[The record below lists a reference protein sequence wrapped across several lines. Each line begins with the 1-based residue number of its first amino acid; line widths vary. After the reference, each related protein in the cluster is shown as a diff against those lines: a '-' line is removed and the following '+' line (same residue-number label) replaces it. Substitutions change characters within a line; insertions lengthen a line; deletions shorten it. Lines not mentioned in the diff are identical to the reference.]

1 MKQGDTEK
9 IPSDRSVTP
18 ASERIRPMKKI
29 RNSSLHSEKIQQ
41 MINQY
46 LKDTQQVEQ
55 LTDAA
60 APYYQIEPDLYVK
73 HEVKRGLRDID
84 GKGVRAGLTTISK
97 VTATQHVDGKDVPA
111 PGQLFYRGISIEQ
124 LVQGFIDQDRFGFEE
139 IIYLLLMGR
148 LPNPAEMEE
157 FHQLLAHYQL
167 LPNRFNSGVIMKM
180 PSDNIMNTMAKCTLA
195 LHAYD
200 PKPDDTSL
208 SNVMRQCIQLI
219 AQFPSI
225 AVFGYQAS
233 MYFRN
238 DKSMFI
244 QKPDPKLS
252 IAENILYMMRPDG
265 KYTRLEAK
273 LLDLC
278 LVLHAEHG
286 GGNNSAFTV
295 HVVSSSGTDTYSTMA
310 AALGSLKGPKH
321 GGANIKVMEM
331 FADLKRHCPD
341 WKDED
346 ALREYLV
353 GLLQGENFDHAGLI
367 YGMGHAIYSVS
378 DPRAVILK
386 RFVEQLSTEKD
397 CHEEYELYATVE
409 RLAGEVIKKN
419 RKIYKG
425 VCANVDFYSGFV
437 YRMLGLPTELFTP
450 MFAIARIAG
459 WSAHRL
465 EELINCRKII
475 RPAYLSVAKEQ
486 DYVPMKDRR

>member
-1 MKQGDTEK
+1 
-9 IPSDRSVTP
+9 
-18 ASERIRPMKKI
+18 MKKETL
-29 RNSSLHSEKIQQ
+29 LHSSKIQK
-41 MINQY
+41 MIMQY
-46 LKDTQQVEQ
+46 KFDMQQVDHLME
-55 LTDAA
+55 LAE
-60 APYYQIEPDLYVK
+60 PHYQIEPDLYMK
-73 HEVKRGLRDID
+73 YEVKRGLRDLD
-84 GKGVRAGLTTISK
+84 GRGVRAGLTTISK
-97 VTATQHVDGKDVPA
+97 VSATQLVDGKEVSA
-111 PGQLFYRGISIEQ
+111 PGQLLYRGIPIDQ
-124 LVQGFIDQDRFGFEE
+124 LVQGFITHNRFGFEE
-139 IIYLLLMGR
+139 IVYLLLMGR
-148 LPNPAEMEE
+148 LPKPEEMQE
-157 FHQLLAHYQL
+157 FHQLLAHYQE
-167 LPNRFNSGVIMKM
+167 LPNHFNSGVIMKM
-180 PSDNIMNTMAKCTLA
+180 PSDNIMNTMAKCVLA

-208 SNVMRQCIQLI
+208 PNVMRQCLQLI
-219 AQFPSI
+219 AQFPSL

-244 QKPDPKLS
+244 QKPDPKLT

-265 KYTRLEAK
+265 KYTQLEAK

-295 HVVSSSGTDTYSTMA
+295 HVVSSSGTDTYSTVA

-331 FADLKRHCPD
+331 FRDLKANCRD

-346 ALREYLV
+346 AIRAYLS
-353 GLLQGENFDHAGLI
+353 GLLRGEGFDHTGLI
-367 YGMGHAIYSVS
+367 YGMGHAVYSVS

-386 RFVEQLSTEKD
+386 GFVEQLSAEKG
-397 CHEEYELYATVE
+397 CHEEFELYATVE
-409 RLAGEVIKKN
+409 RLAKEVITQN

-437 YRMLGLPTELFTP
+437 YRMLGLPVDLYTP
-450 MFAIARIAG
+450 IFAIARIAS

-475 RPAYLSVAKEQ
+475 RPAYLSVAEPQ
-486 DYVPMKDRR
+486 PYVPMEER

>member
-1 MKQGDTEK
+1 
-9 IPSDRSVTP
+9 
-18 ASERIRPMKKI
+18 MKKETL
-29 RNSSLHSEKIQQ
+29 LHSSKIQK
-41 MINQY
+41 MIMQY
-46 LKDTQQVEQ
+46 KFDMQQVDHLME
-55 LTDAA
+55 LAE
-60 APYYQIEPDLYVK
+60 PHYQIEPDLYMK
-73 HEVKRGLRDID
+73 YEVKRGLRDLD
-84 GKGVRAGLTTISK
+84 GRGVRAGLTTISK
-97 VTATQHVDGKDVPA
+97 VSATQLVDGKEVSA
-111 PGQLFYRGISIEQ
+111 PGQLLYRGIPIDQ
-124 LVQGFIDQDRFGFEE
+124 LVQGFITHNRFGFEE
-139 IIYLLLMGR
+139 IVYLLLMGR
-148 LPNPAEMEE
+148 LPKPEEMQE
-157 FHQLLAHYQL
+157 FHQLLAHYQE
-167 LPNRFNSGVIMKM
+167 LPNHFNSGVIMKM
-180 PSDNIMNTMAKCTLA
+180 PSDNIMNTMAKCVLA

-208 SNVMRQCIQLI
+208 PNVMRQCLQLI
-219 AQFPSI
+219 AQFPSL

-244 QKPDPKLS
+244 QKPDPKLT

-265 KYTRLEAK
+265 KYTQLEAK

-295 HVVSSSGTDTYSTMA
+295 HVVSSSGTDTYSTVA

-331 FADLKRHCPD
+331 FRDLKANCRN

-346 ALREYLV
+346 AIRAYLS
-353 GLLQGENFDHAGLI
+353 GLLRGEGFDHTGLI
-367 YGMGHAIYSVS
+367 YGMGHAVYSVS

-386 RFVEQLSTEKD
+386 GFVEQLSAEKG
-397 CHEEYELYATVE
+397 CHEEFELYATVE
-409 RLAGEVIKKN
+409 RLAKEVITQN

-437 YRMLGLPTELFTP
+437 YRMLGLPVDLYTP
-450 MFAIARIAG
+450 IFAIARIAG

-475 RPAYLSVAKEQ
+475 RPAYLSVAEPQ
-486 DYVPMKDRR
+486 PYVPMEER

>member
-1 MKQGDTEK
+1 
-9 IPSDRSVTP
+9 
-18 ASERIRPMKKI
+18 MKKETL
-29 RNSSLHSEKIQQ
+29 LHSSKIQK
-41 MINQY
+41 MIMQY
-46 LKDTQQVEQ
+46 KFDMQQVDHLME
-55 LTDAA
+55 LAE
-60 APYYQIEPDLYVK
+60 PHYQIEPDLYMK
-73 HEVKRGLRDID
+73 YEVKRGLRDLD
-84 GKGVRAGLTTISK
+84 GRGVRAGLTTISK
-97 VTATQHVDGKDVPA
+97 VSATQLVDGKEVSA
-111 PGQLFYRGISIEQ
+111 PGQLLYRGIPIDQ
-124 LVQGFIDQDRFGFEE
+124 LVQGFITHNRFGFEE
-139 IIYLLLMGR
+139 IVYLLLMGR
-148 LPNPAEMEE
+148 LPKPEEMQE
-157 FHQLLAHYQL
+157 FHQLLAHYQE
-167 LPNRFNSGVIMKM
+167 LPNHFNSGVIMKM
-180 PSDNIMNTMAKCTLA
+180 PSDNIMNTMAKCVLA

-208 SNVMRQCIQLI
+208 PNVMRQCLQLI
-219 AQFPSI
+219 AQFPSL

-244 QKPDPKLS
+244 QKPDPKLT

-265 KYTRLEAK
+265 KYTQLEAK

-295 HVVSSSGTDTYSTMA
+295 HVVSSSGTDTYSTVA

-331 FADLKRHCPD
+331 FRDLKANCRD

-346 ALREYLV
+346 AIRAYLS
-353 GLLQGENFDHAGLI
+353 GLLRGEGFDHTGLI
-367 YGMGHAIYSVS
+367 YGMGHAVYSVS

-386 RFVEQLSTEKD
+386 GFVEQLSAEKG
-397 CHEEYELYATVE
+397 CHEEFELYATVE
-409 RLAGEVIKKN
+409 RLAKEVITQN

-437 YRMLGLPTELFTP
+437 YRMLGLPVDLYTP
-450 MFAIARIAG
+450 IFAIARIAG

-475 RPAYLSVAKEQ
+475 RPAYLSVAEPQ
-486 DYVPMKDRR
+486 PYVPMEER

>member
-1 MKQGDTEK
+1 
-9 IPSDRSVTP
+9 
-18 ASERIRPMKKI
+18 MKKETL
-29 RNSSLHSEKIQQ
+29 LHSSKIQK
-41 MINQY
+41 MIMQY
-46 LKDTQQVEQ
+46 KFDMQQVDHLME
-55 LTDAA
+55 LAE
-60 APYYQIEPDLYVK
+60 PHYQIEPDLYMK
-73 HEVKRGLRDID
+73 YEVKRGLRDLD
-84 GKGVRAGLTTISK
+84 GRGVRAGLTTISK
-97 VTATQHVDGKDVPA
+97 VSATQLVDGKEVSA
-111 PGQLFYRGISIEQ
+111 PGQLLYRGIPIDQ
-124 LVQGFIDQDRFGFEE
+124 LVQGFITHNRFGFEE
-139 IIYLLLMGR
+139 IVYLLLMGR
-148 LPNPAEMEE
+148 LPKPEEMQE
-157 FHQLLAHYQL
+157 FHQLLAHYQE
-167 LPNRFNSGVIMKM
+167 LPNHFNSGVIMKM
-180 PSDNIMNTMAKCTLA
+180 PSDNIMNTMAKCVLA

-208 SNVMRQCIQLI
+208 PNVMRQCLQLI
-219 AQFPSI
+219 AQFPSL

-244 QKPDPKLS
+244 QKPDPKLT

-265 KYTRLEAK
+265 KYTQLEAK

-286 GGNNSAFTV
+286 GGNNPAFTV
-295 HVVSSSGTDTYSTMA
+295 HVVSSSGTDTYSTVA

-331 FADLKRHCPD
+331 FRDLKANCRD

-346 ALREYLV
+346 AIRAYLS
-353 GLLQGENFDHAGLI
+353 GLLRGEGFDHTGLI
-367 YGMGHAIYSVS
+367 YGMGHAVYSVS

-386 RFVEQLSTEKD
+386 GFVEQLSAEKG
-397 CHEEYELYATVE
+397 CHEEFELYATVE
-409 RLAGEVIKKN
+409 RLAKEVITQN

-437 YRMLGLPTELFTP
+437 YRMLGLPVDLYTP
-450 MFAIARIAG
+450 IFAIARIAG

-475 RPAYLSVAKEQ
+475 RPAYLSVAEPQ
-486 DYVPMKDRR
+486 PYVPMEER

>member
-1 MKQGDTEK
+1 
-9 IPSDRSVTP
+9 
-18 ASERIRPMKKI
+18 MKKETL
-29 RNSSLHSEKIQQ
+29 LHSSKIQK
-41 MINQY
+41 MIMQY
-46 LKDTQQVEQ
+46 KFDMQQVDHLME
-55 LTDAA
+55 LAETH
-60 APYYQIEPDLYVK
+60 YQIEPDLYMK
-73 HEVKRGLRDID
+73 YEVKRGLRDLD
-84 GKGVRAGLTTISK
+84 GRGVRAGLTTISK
-97 VTATQHVDGKDVPA
+97 VSATQLVDGKEVSA
-111 PGQLFYRGISIEQ
+111 PGQLLYRGIPIDQ
-124 LVQGFIDQDRFGFEE
+124 LVQGFITHNRFGFEE
-139 IIYLLLMGR
+139 IVYLLLMGR
-148 LPNPAEMEE
+148 LPKPEEMQE
-157 FHQLLAHYQL
+157 FHQLLAHYQE
-167 LPNRFNSGVIMKM
+167 LPNHFNRGVIMKM
-180 PSDNIMNTMAKCTLA
+180 PSDNIMNTMAKCVLA

-200 PKPDDTSL
+200 PKPDDISL
-208 SNVMRQCIQLI
+208 PNVMRQCLQLI
-219 AQFPSI
+219 AQFPSL

-244 QKPDPKLS
+244 QKPDPKLT

-265 KYTRLEAK
+265 KYTQLEAK

-295 HVVSSSGTDTYSTMA
+295 HVVSSSGTDTYSTVA

-331 FADLKRHCPD
+331 FRDLKANCRD

-346 ALREYLV
+346 AIRAYLS
-353 GLLQGENFDHAGLI
+353 GLLRGEGFDHTGLI
-367 YGMGHAIYSVS
+367 YGMGHAVYSVS

-386 RFVEQLSTEKD
+386 GFVEQLSAEKG
-397 CHEEYELYATVE
+397 CHEEFELYATVE
-409 RLAGEVIKKN
+409 RLAKEVITQN

-437 YRMLGLPTELFTP
+437 YRMLGLPVDLYTP
-450 MFAIARIAG
+450 IFAIARIAG

-475 RPAYLSVAKEQ
+475 RPAYLSVAEPQ
-486 DYVPMKDRR
+486 PYVPMEER

>member
-1 MKQGDTEK
+1 
-9 IPSDRSVTP
+9 
-18 ASERIRPMKKI
+18 MKKETL
-29 RNSSLHSEKIQQ
+29 LHSSKIQK
-41 MINQY
+41 MIMQY
-46 LKDTQQVEQ
+46 KFDMQQVDHLME
-55 LTDAA
+55 LAE
-60 APYYQIEPDLYVK
+60 PHYQIEPDLYMK
-73 HEVKRGLRDID
+73 YEVKRGLRDLD
-84 GKGVRAGLTTISK
+84 GRGVRAGLTTISK
-97 VTATQHVDGKDVPA
+97 VSATQLVDGKEVSA
-111 PGQLFYRGISIEQ
+111 PGQLLYRGIPIDQ
-124 LVQGFIDQDRFGFEE
+124 LVQGFITHNRFGFEE
-139 IIYLLLMGR
+139 IVYLLLMGR
-148 LPNPAEMEE
+148 LPKPEEMQE
-157 FHQLLAHYQL
+157 FHQLLAHYQE
-167 LPNRFNSGVIMKM
+167 LPNHFNSGVIMKM
-180 PSDNIMNTMAKCTLA
+180 PSDNIMNTMAKCVLA

-208 SNVMRQCIQLI
+208 PNVMRQCLQLI
-219 AQFPSI
+219 AQFPSL

-244 QKPDPKLS
+244 QKPDPKLA

-265 KYTRLEAK
+265 KYTQLEAK

-295 HVVSSSGTDTYSTMA
+295 HVVSSSGTDTYSTVA

-331 FADLKRHCPD
+331 FRDLKANCRD

-346 ALREYLV
+346 AIRAYLS
-353 GLLQGENFDHAGLI
+353 GLLRGEGFDHTGLI
-367 YGMGHAIYSVS
+367 YGMGHAVYSVS

-386 RFVEQLSTEKD
+386 GFVEQLSAEKG
-397 CHEEYELYATVE
+397 CHEEFELYATVE
-409 RLAGEVIKKN
+409 RLAKEVITQN

-437 YRMLGLPTELFTP
+437 YRMLGLPVDLYTP
-450 MFAIARIAG
+450 IFAIARIAG

-475 RPAYLSVAKEQ
+475 RPAYLSVAEPQ
-486 DYVPMKDRR
+486 PYVPMEER

>member
-1 MKQGDTEK
+1 
-9 IPSDRSVTP
+9 
-18 ASERIRPMKKI
+18 MKKETL
-29 RNSSLHSEKIQQ
+29 LHSSKIQK
-41 MINQY
+41 MIEQY
-46 LKDTQQVEQ
+46 KHDMELVDK
-55 LTDAA
+55 LTAEAEPWYDI
-60 APYYQIEPDLYVK
+60 APELYMQY
-73 HEVKRGLRDID
+73 EVKRGLRDLD
-84 GKGVRAGLTTISK
+84 GRGVRAGLTTISR
-97 VTATQHVDGKDVPA
+97 VSATKMVDGKEVQA
-111 PGQLFYRGISIEQ
+111 PGMLCYRGIPIEN
-124 LVQGFIDQDRFGFEE
+124 LVQGFISHDRFGFEE
-139 IIYLLLMGR
+139 IVYLLLMGH
-148 LPNPAEMEE
+148 LPKKEQMAQFQE
-157 FHQLLAHYQL
+157 LLVDYRA

-180 PSDNIMNTMAKCTLA
+180 PSDNIMNTMAKCVLA

-208 SNVMRQCIQLI
+208 SNVMRQCLQLI
-219 AQFPSI
+219 AQFPTL

-244 QKPDPKLS
+244 QKPDPKLT

-265 KYTRLEAK
+265 TYTRLEAK

-295 HVVSSSGTDTYSTMA
+295 HVVSSSGTDTYSTIA

-331 FADLKRHCPD
+331 FEDLKTNCPD
-341 WKDED
+341 WEDED
-346 ALREYLV
+346 ALREYLM
-353 GLLQGENFDHAGLI
+353 GLLRGERFDQAGLI
-367 YGMGHAIYSVS
+367 YGMGHAVYSVS

-386 RFVEQLSTEKD
+386 SFVEKLSQEKG
-397 CHEEYELYATVE
+397 CHAEYELYARVE
-409 RLAGEVIKKN
+409 RLAKEVITSN

-437 YRMLGLPTELFTP
+437 YRMLGLPMDLFTP
-450 MFAIARIAG
+450 IFAIARIAG

-475 RPAYLSVAKEQ
+475 RPAYLPVGKPQE
-486 DYVPMKDRR
+486 YVPLEER

>member
-1 MKQGDTEK
+1 
-9 IPSDRSVTP
+9 
-18 ASERIRPMKKI
+18 MKKETL
-29 RNSSLHSEKIQQ
+29 LHSSKIQK
-41 MINQY
+41 MIMQY
-46 LKDTQQVEQ
+46 KFDMQQVDHLME
-55 LTDAA
+55 LAE
-60 APYYQIEPDLYVK
+60 PHYQIEPDLYMK
-73 HEVKRGLRDID
+73 YEVKRGLRDLD
-84 GKGVRAGLTTISK
+84 GRGVRAGLTTISK
-97 VTATQHVDGKDVPA
+97 VSATQLVDGKEVPA
-111 PGQLFYRGISIEQ
+111 PGQLLYRGIPIDQ
-124 LVQGFIDQDRFGFEE
+124 LVQGFITHNRFGFEE
-139 IIYLLLMGR
+139 IVYLLLMGR
-148 LPNPAEMEE
+148 LPKPEEMQE
-157 FHQLLAHYQL
+157 FHQLLAHYQE
-167 LPNRFNSGVIMKM
+167 LPNHFNSGVIMKM
-180 PSDNIMNTMAKCTLA
+180 PSDNIMNTMAKCVLA

-208 SNVMRQCIQLI
+208 PNVMRQCLQLI
-219 AQFPSI
+219 AQFPSL

-244 QKPDPKLS
+244 QKPDPKLT

-265 KYTRLEAK
+265 KYTQLESK

-295 HVVSSSGTDTYSTMA
+295 HVVSSSGTDTYSTVA

-331 FADLKRHCPD
+331 FRDLKANCRD

-346 ALREYLV
+346 AIRAYLS
-353 GLLQGENFDHAGLI
+353 GLLRGEGFDHTGLI
-367 YGMGHAIYSVS
+367 YGMGHAVYSVS

-386 RFVEQLSTEKD
+386 GFVEQLSAEKG
-397 CHEEYELYATVE
+397 CHEEFELYATVE
-409 RLAGEVIKKN
+409 RLAKEVITQN

-437 YRMLGLPTELFTP
+437 YRMLGLPVDLYTP
-450 MFAIARIAG
+450 IFAIARIAG

-475 RPAYLSVAKEQ
+475 RPAYLSVAEPQ
-486 DYVPMKDRR
+486 PYVPMEER

>member
-1 MKQGDTEK
+1 
-9 IPSDRSVTP
+9 
-18 ASERIRPMKKI
+18 MKKETL
-29 RNSSLHSEKIQQ
+29 LHSSKIQK
-41 MINQY
+41 MIMQY
-46 LKDTQQVEQ
+46 KFDMQQVDHLME
-55 LTDAA
+55 LAE
-60 APYYQIEPDLYVK
+60 PHYQIEPDLYMK
-73 HEVKRGLRDID
+73 YEVKRGLRDLD
-84 GKGVRAGLTTISK
+84 GRGVRAGLTTISK
-97 VTATQHVDGKDVPA
+97 VSATQLVDGKEVSA
-111 PGQLFYRGISIEQ
+111 PGQLLYRGIPIDQ
-124 LVQGFIDQDRFGFEE
+124 LVQGFITHNRFGFEE
-139 IIYLLLMGR
+139 IVYLLLMGR
-148 LPNPAEMEE
+148 LPKPEEMRE
-157 FHQLLAHYQL
+157 FHQLLAHYQE
-167 LPNRFNSGVIMKM
+167 LPNHFNSGVIMKM
-180 PSDNIMNTMAKCTLA
+180 PSDNIMNTMAKCVLA

-208 SNVMRQCIQLI
+208 PNVMRQCLQLI
-219 AQFPSI
+219 AQFPSL

-244 QKPDPKLS
+244 QKPDPKLT

-265 KYTRLEAK
+265 KYTQLEAK

-295 HVVSSSGTDTYSTMA
+295 HVVSSSGTDTYSTIA

-331 FADLKRHCPD
+331 FRDLKANCRD

-346 ALREYLV
+346 AIRAYLS
-353 GLLQGENFDHAGLI
+353 GLLRGEGFDHTGLI
-367 YGMGHAIYSVS
+367 YGMGHAVYSVS

-386 RFVEQLSTEKD
+386 GFVEQLSAEKG
-397 CHEEYELYATVE
+397 CHEDFELYATVE
-409 RLAGEVIKKN
+409 RLAKEVITQN

-437 YRMLGLPTELFTP
+437 YRMLGLPVDLYTP
-450 MFAIARIAG
+450 IFAIARIAG

-475 RPAYLSVAKEQ
+475 RPAYLSVAEPQ
-486 DYVPMKDRR
+486 PYVPMEER

>member
-1 MKQGDTEK
+1 
-9 IPSDRSVTP
+9 
-18 ASERIRPMKKI
+18 MKKETL
-29 RNSSLHSEKIQQ
+29 LHSSKIQK
-41 MINQY
+41 MIMQY
-46 LKDTQQVEQ
+46 KFDMQQVDHLME
-55 LTDAA
+55 LAE
-60 APYYQIEPDLYVK
+60 PHYQIEPDLYMK
-73 HEVKRGLRDID
+73 YEVKRGLRDLD
-84 GKGVRAGLTTISK
+84 GRGVRAGLTTISK
-97 VTATQHVDGKDVPA
+97 VSATQLVDGKEVSA
-111 PGQLFYRGISIEQ
+111 PGQLLYRGIPIDQ
-124 LVQGFIDQDRFGFEE
+124 LVQGFITHNRFGFEE
-139 IIYLLLMGR
+139 IVYLLLMGR
-148 LPNPAEMEE
+148 LPKPEEMQE
-157 FHQLLAHYQL
+157 FHQLLAHYQE
-167 LPNRFNSGVIMKM
+167 LPNHFNSGVIMKM
-180 PSDNIMNTMAKCTLA
+180 PSDNIMNTMAKCVLA

-208 SNVMRQCIQLI
+208 PNVMRQCLQLI
-219 AQFPSI
+219 AQFPSL

-244 QKPDPKLS
+244 QKPDPKLT

-265 KYTRLEAK
+265 KYTQLEAK

-295 HVVSSSGTDTYSTMA
+295 HVVSSSGTDTYSTVA

-321 GGANIKVMEM
+321 GGAHIKVMEM
-331 FADLKRHCPD
+331 FRDLKANCRD

-346 ALREYLV
+346 AIRAYLS
-353 GLLQGENFDHAGLI
+353 GLLRGEGFDHTGLI
-367 YGMGHAIYSVS
+367 YGMGHAVYSVS

-386 RFVEQLSTEKD
+386 GFVEQLSAEKG
-397 CHEEYELYATVE
+397 CHEEFELYATVE
-409 RLAGEVIKKN
+409 RLAKEVITQN

-437 YRMLGLPTELFTP
+437 YRMLGLPVDLYTP
-450 MFAIARIAG
+450 IFAIARIAG

-475 RPAYLSVAKEQ
+475 RPAYLSVAEPQ
-486 DYVPMKDRR
+486 PYVPMEER

>member
-1 MKQGDTEK
+1 
-9 IPSDRSVTP
+9 
-18 ASERIRPMKKI
+18 MKKETL
-29 RNSSLHSEKIQQ
+29 LHSSKIQK
-41 MINQY
+41 MIMQY
-46 LKDTQQVEQ
+46 KFDMQQVDHLME
-55 LTDAA
+55 LAE
-60 APYYQIEPDLYVK
+60 PHYQIEPDLYMK
-73 HEVKRGLRDID
+73 YEVKRGLRDLD
-84 GKGVRAGLTTISK
+84 GRGVRAGLTTISK
-97 VTATQHVDGKDVPA
+97 VSATQLVDGKEVSA
-111 PGQLFYRGISIEQ
+111 PGQLLYRGIPIDQ
-124 LVQGFIDQDRFGFEE
+124 LVQGFITHNRFGFEE
-139 IIYLLLMGR
+139 IVYLLLMGR
-148 LPNPAEMEE
+148 LPKPEEMRE
-157 FHQLLAHYQL
+157 FHQLLAHYQE
-167 LPNRFNSGVIMKM
+167 LPNHFNSGVIMKM
-180 PSDNIMNTMAKCTLA
+180 PSDNIMNTMAKCVLA

-208 SNVMRQCIQLI
+208 PNVMRQCLQLI
-219 AQFPSI
+219 AQFPSL

-244 QKPDPKLS
+244 QKPDPKLT

-265 KYTRLEAK
+265 KYTQLEAK

-295 HVVSSSGTDTYSTMA
+295 HVVSSSGTDTYSTVA

-331 FADLKRHCPD
+331 FRDLKANCRD

-346 ALREYLV
+346 AIRAYLS
-353 GLLQGENFDHAGLI
+353 GLLRGEGFDHTGLI
-367 YGMGHAIYSVS
+367 YGMGHAVYSVS

-386 RFVEQLSTEKD
+386 GFVEQLSAEKG
-397 CHEEYELYATVE
+397 CHEEFELYATVE
-409 RLAGEVIKKN
+409 RLAKEVITQN

-425 VCANVDFYSGFV
+425 VCANVDFYSGFI
-437 YRMLGLPTELFTP
+437 YRMLGLPVDLYTP
-450 MFAIARIAG
+450 IFAIARIAG

-475 RPAYLSVAKEQ
+475 RPAYLSVAEPQ
-486 DYVPMKDRR
+486 PYVPMEER

>member
-1 MKQGDTEK
+1 
-9 IPSDRSVTP
+9 
-18 ASERIRPMKKI
+18 MKKETL
-29 RNSSLHSEKIQQ
+29 LHSSKIQK
-41 MINQY
+41 MIMQY
-46 LKDTQQVEQ
+46 KFDMQQVDHLME
-55 LTDAA
+55 LAE
-60 APYYQIEPDLYVK
+60 PHYQIEPDLYMK
-73 HEVKRGLRDID
+73 YEVKRGLRDLD
-84 GKGVRAGLTTISK
+84 GRGVRAGLTTISK
-97 VTATQHVDGKDVPA
+97 VSATQLVDGKEVSA
-111 PGQLFYRGISIEQ
+111 PGQLLYRGIPIDQ
-124 LVQGFIDQDRFGFEE
+124 LVQGFITHNRFGFEE
-139 IIYLLLMGR
+139 IVYLLLMGR
-148 LPNPAEMEE
+148 LPKPEEMQE
-157 FHQLLAHYQL
+157 FHQLLAHYQE
-167 LPNRFNSGVIMKM
+167 LPNHFNSGVIMKM
-180 PSDNIMNTMAKCTLA
+180 PSDNIMNTMAKCVLA

-208 SNVMRQCIQLI
+208 PNVMRQCLQLI
-219 AQFPSI
+219 AQFPSL

-244 QKPDPKLS
+244 QKPDPKLT

-265 KYTRLEAK
+265 KYTQLEAK

-295 HVVSSSGTDTYSTMA
+295 HVVSSSGTDTYSTVA

-331 FADLKRHCPD
+331 FRDLKANCQD

-346 ALREYLV
+346 AIRAYLS
-353 GLLQGENFDHAGLI
+353 GLLRGEGFDHTGLI
-367 YGMGHAIYSVS
+367 YGMGHAVYSVS

-386 RFVEQLSTEKD
+386 GFVEQLSAEKG
-397 CHEEYELYATVE
+397 CHEEFELYATVE
-409 RLAGEVIKKN
+409 RLAKEVITQN

-437 YRMLGLPTELFTP
+437 YRMLGLPVDLYTP
-450 MFAIARIAG
+450 IFAIARIAG

-475 RPAYLSVAKEQ
+475 RPAYLSVAEPQ
-486 DYVPMKDRR
+486 PYVPMEER

>member
-1 MKQGDTEK
+1 M
-9 IPSDRSVTP
+9 
-18 ASERIRPMKKI
+18 
-29 RNSSLHSEKIQQ
+29 
-41 MINQY
+41 
-46 LKDTQQVEQ
+46 QQVDHLME
-55 LTDAA
+55 LAE
-60 APYYQIEPDLYVK
+60 PHYQIEPDLYMK
-73 HEVKRGLRDID
+73 YEVKRGLRDLD
-84 GKGVRAGLTTISK
+84 GRGVRAGLTTISK
-97 VTATQHVDGKDVPA
+97 VSATQLVDGKEVSA
-111 PGQLFYRGISIEQ
+111 PGQLLYRGIPIDQ
-124 LVQGFIDQDRFGFEE
+124 LVQGFITHNRFGFEE
-139 IIYLLLMGR
+139 IVYLLLMGR
-148 LPNPAEMEE
+148 LPKPEEMRE
-157 FHQLLAHYQL
+157 FHQLLAHYQE
-167 LPNRFNSGVIMKM
+167 LPNHFNSGVIMKM
-180 PSDNIMNTMAKCTLA
+180 PSDNIMNTMAKCVLA

-208 SNVMRQCIQLI
+208 PNVMRQCLQLI
-219 AQFPSI
+219 AQFPSL

-244 QKPDPKLS
+244 QKPDPKLT

-265 KYTRLEAK
+265 KYTQLEAK

-295 HVVSSSGTDTYSTMA
+295 HVVSSSGTDTYSTVA

-331 FADLKRHCPD
+331 FRDLKANCRD

-346 ALREYLV
+346 AIRAYLS
-353 GLLQGENFDHAGLI
+353 GLLRGEGFDHTGLI
-367 YGMGHAIYSVS
+367 YGMGHAVYSVS

-386 RFVEQLSTEKD
+386 GFVEQLSAEKG
-397 CHEEYELYATVE
+397 CHEEFELYATVE
-409 RLAGEVIKKN
+409 RLAKEVITQN

-437 YRMLGLPTELFTP
+437 YRMLGLPVDLYTP
-450 MFAIARIAG
+450 IFAIARIAG

-475 RPAYLSVAKEQ
+475 RPAYLSVAEPQ
-486 DYVPMKDRR
+486 PYVPMEER

>member
-1 MKQGDTEK
+1 
-9 IPSDRSVTP
+9 
-18 ASERIRPMKKI
+18 MKKETL
-29 RNSSLHSEKIQQ
+29 LHSSKIQK
-41 MINQY
+41 MIMQY
-46 LKDTQQVEQ
+46 KFDMQQVDHLME
-55 LTDAA
+55 LAE
-60 APYYQIEPDLYVK
+60 PHYQIEPDLYMK
-73 HEVKRGLRDID
+73 YEVKRGLRDLD
-84 GKGVRAGLTTISK
+84 GRGVRAGLTTISK
-97 VTATQHVDGKDVPA
+97 VSATQLVDGKEVPS
-111 PGQLFYRGISIEQ
+111 PGQLLYRGIPIDQ
-124 LVQGFIDQDRFGFEE
+124 LVQGFITHNRFGFEE
-139 IIYLLLMGR
+139 IVYLLLMGR
-148 LPNPAEMEE
+148 LPKPEEMQE
-157 FHQLLAHYQL
+157 FHQLLAHYQE
-167 LPNRFNSGVIMKM
+167 LPNHFNSGVIMKM
-180 PSDNIMNTMAKCTLA
+180 PSDNIMNTMAKCVLA

-208 SNVMRQCIQLI
+208 PNVMRQCLQLI
-219 AQFPSI
+219 AQFPSL

-244 QKPDPKLS
+244 QKPDPKLT

-265 KYTRLEAK
+265 KYTQLEAK

-295 HVVSSSGTDTYSTMA
+295 HVVSSSGTDTYSTVA

-331 FADLKRHCPD
+331 FRDLKANCRD

-346 ALREYLV
+346 AIRAYLS
-353 GLLQGENFDHAGLI
+353 GLLRGEGFDHTGLI
-367 YGMGHAIYSVS
+367 YGMGHAVYSVS

-386 RFVEQLSTEKD
+386 GFVEQLSAEKG
-397 CHEEYELYATVE
+397 CHEEFELYATVE
-409 RLAGEVIKKN
+409 RLAKEVITQN

-437 YRMLGLPTELFTP
+437 YRMLGLPVDLYTP
-450 MFAIARIAG
+450 IFAIARIAG

-475 RPAYLSVAKEQ
+475 RPAYLSVAEPQ
-486 DYVPMKDRR
+486 PYVPMEER

>member
-1 MKQGDTEK
+1 M
-9 IPSDRSVTP
+9 
-18 ASERIRPMKKI
+18 
-29 RNSSLHSEKIQQ
+29 
-41 MINQY
+41 
-46 LKDTQQVEQ
+46 
-55 LTDAA
+55 
-60 APYYQIEPDLYVK
+60 
-73 HEVKRGLRDID
+73 
-84 GKGVRAGLTTISK
+84 RAGLTTISK
-97 VTATQHVDGKDVPA
+97 VSATQLVDGKEVSA
-111 PGQLFYRGISIEQ
+111 PGQLLYRGIPIDQ
-124 LVQGFIDQDRFGFEE
+124 LVQGFITHNRFGFEE
-139 IIYLLLMGR
+139 IVYLLLMGR
-148 LPNPAEMEE
+148 LPKPEEMQE
-157 FHQLLAHYQL
+157 FHQLLAHYQE
-167 LPNRFNSGVIMKM
+167 LPNHFNSGVIMKM
-180 PSDNIMNTMAKCTLA
+180 PSDNIMNTMAKCVLA

-200 PKPDDTSL
+200 PKPDDISL
-208 SNVMRQCIQLI
+208 PNVMRQCLQLI
-219 AQFPSI
+219 AQFPSL

-244 QKPDPKLS
+244 QKPDPKLT

-265 KYTRLEAK
+265 KYTQLEAK

-295 HVVSSSGTDTYSTMA
+295 HVVSSSGTDTYSTVA

-331 FADLKRHCPD
+331 FRDLKANCRD

-346 ALREYLV
+346 AIRAYLS
-353 GLLQGENFDHAGLI
+353 GLLRGEGFDHTGLI
-367 YGMGHAIYSVS
+367 YGMGHAVYSVS

-386 RFVEQLSTEKD
+386 GFVEQLSAEKG
-397 CHEEYELYATVE
+397 CHEEFELYATVE
-409 RLAGEVIKKN
+409 RLAKEVITQN

-437 YRMLGLPTELFTP
+437 YRMLGLPVDLYTP
-450 MFAIARIAG
+450 IFAIARIAG

-475 RPAYLSVAKEQ
+475 RPAYLSVAEPQ
-486 DYVPMKDRR
+486 PYVPMEER

>member
-1 MKQGDTEK
+1 
-9 IPSDRSVTP
+9 
-18 ASERIRPMKKI
+18 MKKETL
-29 RNSSLHSEKIQQ
+29 LHSSKIQK
-41 MINQY
+41 MIMQY
-46 LKDTQQVEQ
+46 KFDMQQVDHLME
-55 LTDAA
+55 LAE
-60 APYYQIEPDLYVK
+60 PHYQIEPDLYMK
-73 HEVKRGLRDID
+73 YEVKRGLRDLD
-84 GKGVRAGLTTISK
+84 GRGVRAGLTTISK
-97 VTATQHVDGKDVPA
+97 VSATQLVDGKEVSA
-111 PGQLFYRGISIEQ
+111 PGQLLYRGIPIDQ
-124 LVQGFIDQDRFGFEE
+124 LVQGFITHNRFGFEE
-139 IIYLLLMGR
+139 IVYLLLMGR
-148 LPNPAEMEE
+148 LPKPEEMQE
-157 FHQLLAHYQL
+157 FHQLLAHYQE
-167 LPNRFNSGVIMKM
+167 LPNHFNSGVIMKM
-180 PSDNIMNTMAKCTLA
+180 PSDNIMNTMAKCVLA

-200 PKPDDTSL
+200 PKPDDISL
-208 SNVMRQCIQLI
+208 PNVMRQCLQLI
-219 AQFPSI
+219 AQFPSL

-244 QKPDPKLS
+244 QKPDPKLT

-265 KYTRLEAK
+265 KYTQLEAK

-295 HVVSSSGTDTYSTMA
+295 HVVSSSGTDTYSTVA

-331 FADLKRHCPD
+331 FRDLKANCRD

-346 ALREYLV
+346 AIRAYLS
-353 GLLQGENFDHAGLI
+353 GLLRGEGFDHTGLI
-367 YGMGHAIYSVS
+367 YGMGHAVYSVS

-386 RFVEQLSTEKD
+386 GFVEQLSAEKG
-397 CHEEYELYATVE
+397 CHEEFELYATVE
-409 RLAGEVIKKN
+409 RLAKEVITQN

-437 YRMLGLPTELFTP
+437 YRMLGLPVDLYTP
-450 MFAIARIAG
+450 IFAIARIAG

-475 RPAYLSVAKEQ
+475 RPAYLSVAEPQ
-486 DYVPMKDRR
+486 PYVPMEER